1 MRSKRLLVGGMSI
14 VAVLVV
20 TLFVTG
26 SASAQEPVLHSFNY
40 NDGDEPIAGVI
51 LDASGNLYG
60 TTFYGGAFGNG
71 TVFRLTPDAG
81 GWRDTVLYSFNGD
94 GGGGFWANTRL
105 IFDGAGNLYGTTFF
119 GGAFGTG
126 TVFELSPAEDGTWSE
141 RTLHSFASHG
151 GDGAYPHAGLTLDSS
166 GNLYGTTS
174 SGGAGYGTVF
184 ELTPASGGTWTE
196 TVLLS
201 FSAGGGANPYSSLV
215 LDASGNLYGT
225 TASGGK
231 SSACRDGCGT
241 VFELSAHEH
250 WAEKVIHTFD
260 NTDGA
265 NPYGG
270 LIFDGSGNL
279 YGTTS
284 QGAEGNFGTVFELSP
299 APGGWRLK
307 TLHNFNSNGTDGYN
321 SSATLIFDTAG
332 NLYGTTLSG
341 GAHGQGTV
349 FELSPPAGGNWTEK
363 ILSSFGS
370 AGRNGYDPT
379 PGLVLDSDGNL
390 YGTTVS
396 GGGGT
401 NPNCINGCGTV
412 YQITP

>member
-1 MRSKRLLVGGMSI
+1 MRLSGAQPNRLSSMSVVQSPPLSTLKTKFGLKPRRNPIMRSKRLLVGGMSI

-26 SASAQEPVLHSFNY
+26 SASAQETVLHSFNY

-174 SGGAGYGTVF
+174 SGGAGY
-184 ELTPASGGTWTE
+184 
-196 TVLLS
+196 
-201 FSAGGGANPYSSLV
+201 
-215 LDASGNLYGT
+215 
-225 TASGGK
+225 
-231 SSACRDGCGT
+231 GT